1 MSSPTGKGGYLY
13 VLEGGYNSSFV
24 FQAELALMQIPADG
38 CPAEVGGSP
47 YAFPPRQRTH
57 YGQRLPISPVLVA

>member
-47 YAFPPRQRTH
+47 FA
-57 YGQRLPISPVLVA
+57 LPAGSEPTTISAYPSRPF